1 MAVELGL
8 EEIVD
13 RRQDGGLGQR
23 VRPAEELCEPRNLL
37 AMRVD
42 QILVEDE
49 MPREAGGLLDRRPR
63 VDLPQSD
70 RLLDRE
76 TLSLLQ

>member
-1 MAVELGL
+1 MAIKLGF
-8 EEIVD
+8 EETVD
-13 RRQDGGLGQR
+13 RRRDAGLGQR
-23 VRPAEELCEPRNLL
+23 FRPTEEPCEPRNLL

-49 MPREAGGLLDRRPR
+49 MPRETGGLLDGCRR

-70 RLLDRE
+70 RRLDRK
-76 TLSLLQ
+76 TLALLE